1 MPQVHQYF
9 QLYTSLMLESFLI
22 PDQLNC
28 HILLSFVI
36 EAFDSLTEASLPQ
49 EFNDFEPVRD
59 MIFKHYL
66 IVTSLIIIAK
76 IIRMEG

>member
-9 QLYTSLMLESFLI
+9 QLDTSLMLESFLI

-49 EFNDFEPVRD
+49 EFNDFKPVRD

-66 IVTSLIIIAK
+66 IVSSLIVIAK
-76 IIRMEG
+76 VIRMEG